1 MLQHIRANLL
11 LLALTLVLC
20 SVVYPAILWAVGQT
34 VFHDKAEGSMVVVD
48 GKVRGSTLIA
58 QPFTGKEYFQPRPS
72 AAGSNGYDA
81 SASGASNFAASNPL
95 LRDRVARQ
103 LGPIVRYD
111 PEKSP
116 TKKGELVGP
125 DVEAWFAKQAPDFAL
140 TWAKGHPK
148 LAEQWVKD
156 NADIVAGLLKKDVKD
171 VTDNAADN
179 AEPFFEA
186 YVKVDA
192 YKGTWP
198 TTDEKKDGDKTEKV
212 IAPVTKGDA
221 IQQYFFDLWLRDN
234 KDAVLEKVP
243 ADYVTTSGSGLDPHI
258 TLANAHYQLLRKDGI
273 ADQWA
278 TAERTGLPREKVIA
292 AIQQLLDDK
301 KFSPMF
307 GLFGG
312 PLVNVL
318 EVNLELPKRMAALK
332 K

>member
-11 LLALTLVLC
+11 LLALTLILC

-81 SASGASNFAASNPL
+81 SASGASNYAASNPL

-103 LGPIVRYD
+103 LGPIVRND
-111 PEKSP
+111 
-116 TKKGELVGP
+116 KGELVGP
-125 DVEAWFAKQAPDFAL
+125 DVEAWFAAKVKDHPDYAL
-140 TWAKGHPK
+140 LWAKDHPK

-179 AEPFFEA
+179 AVPFFEA

-198 TTDEKKDGDKTEKV
+198 TTGEKKDGDKTEKV
-212 IAPVTKGDA
+212 IEPVTKGDA
-221 IQQYFFDLWLRDN
+221 IQGYFFDLWLRRIPQGR
-234 KDAVLEKVP
+234 AVLEKVP
-243 ADYVTTSGSGLDPHI
+243 VDYVTTSGSGLDPHI
-258 TLANAHYQLLRKDGI
+258 TLENARYQLLRKDGI
-273 ADQWA
+273 ADQCDGRA
-278 TAERTGLPREKVIA
+278 ATGLPRREGHRGDPAVARRKEVFADVRSVRRA
-292 AIQQLLDDK
+292 AGQRA
-301 KFSPMF
+301 
-307 GLFGG
+307 GG
-312 PLVNVL
+312 EPRAVS
-318 EVNLELPKRMAALK
+318 AAWRH
-332 K
+332 